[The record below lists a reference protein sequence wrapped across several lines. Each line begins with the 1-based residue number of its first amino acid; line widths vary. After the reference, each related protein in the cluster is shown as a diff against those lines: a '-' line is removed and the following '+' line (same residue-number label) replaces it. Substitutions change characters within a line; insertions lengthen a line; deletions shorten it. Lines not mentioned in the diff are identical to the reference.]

1 MLAIPS
7 KDSLMEWF
15 HYHFSKKQG
24 YFREIKGAIILSS
37 GAPHSWQFKES
48 STMPGTSIGG

>member
-24 YFREIKGAIILSS
+24 DFREIKGVIILSS
-37 GAPHSWQFKES
+37 GAPHSWQYKES